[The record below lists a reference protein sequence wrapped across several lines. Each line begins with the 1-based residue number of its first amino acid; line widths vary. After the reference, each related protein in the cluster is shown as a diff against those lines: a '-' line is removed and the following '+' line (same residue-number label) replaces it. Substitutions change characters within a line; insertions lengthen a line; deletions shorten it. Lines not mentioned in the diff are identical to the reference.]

1 MYPSSAEQPFQ
12 TVTGRRDE
20 RIDMDVA
27 VQCYGNVR
35 DVVAPGRIELTIAET
50 ATVSD
55 VLDRLTE
62 EYSEFERLLTEEDSL
77 VIMRDGRHV
86 DPSTEM
92 VDGDLLNITA
102 SVVRD

>member
-20 RIDMDVA
+20 RINMDVA

-50 ATVSD
+50 ATV
-55 VLDRLTE
+55 
-62 EYSEFERLLTEEDSL
+62 
-77 VIMRDGRHV
+77 
-86 DPSTEM
+86 
-92 VDGDLLNITA
+92 
-102 SVVRD
+102 